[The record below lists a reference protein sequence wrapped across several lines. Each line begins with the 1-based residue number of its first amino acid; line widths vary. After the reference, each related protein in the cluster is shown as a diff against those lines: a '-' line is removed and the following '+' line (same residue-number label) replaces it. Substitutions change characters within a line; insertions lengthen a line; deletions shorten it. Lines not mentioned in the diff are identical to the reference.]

1 MNNEITKLQRIENIV
16 LLTIVVCSV
25 VVIGYA
31 IMKLGAFVD
40 FAKLTLTI

>member
-1 MNNEITKLQRIENIV
+1 MNNDITKLQRIENIV

-31 IMKLGAFVD
+31 IMKLGAFVN
-40 FAKLTLTI
+40 FSTI